1 MDDEEKR
8 RQIGLRVGAI
18 RREQKLSQGELADRA
33 GINRTYLSMIEN
45 GRTSPTV
52 KVIQGLADG
61 LSVKINQLISGEEE
75 KHFEFDTPE
84 EFELYPGLRDFLES
98 DDDQTLIN
106 PTVEEIGVLKSI
118 RFASNFNPPKE
129 FYIEALKHYRRQQ
142 S

>member
-8 RQIGLRVGAI
+8 RQIGLRVKEI

-61 LSVKINQLISGEEE
+61 LGVKIGQLISGEE
-75 KHFEFDTPE
+75 KTHYTLDTPE
-84 EFELYPGLRDFLES
+84 EFEMYSGLRDFLES
-98 DDDQTLIN
+98 EDDQTLIN
-106 PTVEEIGVLKSI
+106 PTLEEIEVLKSI
-118 RFASNFNPPKE
+118 RFASNFNPPKK
-129 FYIEALKHYRRQQ
+129 FYIEALKHYRQQ

>member
-1 MDDEEKR
+1 MNFEENKR
-8 RQIGLRVGAI
+8 LIGLRVKEI

-61 LSVKINQLISGEEE
+61 LGVKINLLISGAEER
-75 KHFEFDTPE
+75 HFELDTPD

-98 DDDQTLIN
+98 EDDQLLIN
-106 PTVEEIGVLKSI
+106 PTVEEVELLKSI
-118 RFASNFNPPKE
+118 RFSSNFKPPKQ
-129 FYIEALKHYRRQQ
+129 FYIDALIHYRRQNA
-142 S
+142 

>member
-8 RQIGLRVGAI
+8 RQIGLRVSEI

-61 LSVKINQLISGEEE
+61 LNVRITQLISGEED
-75 KHFEFDTPE
+75 KHFELDTPE
-84 EFELYPGLRDFLES
+84 EFELYLGLQDFLES
-98 DDDQTLIN
+98 EADQLLIN
-106 PTVEEIGVLKSI
+106 PTVEEVELLKSI
-118 RFASNFNPPKE
+118 RFSSNFKPPKQ
-129 FYIEALKHYRRQQ
+129 FYIDALLHYRRQK